1 MAAADFMMTLVRM
14 AVGNR
19 IGVDVKVEGDIL
31 SPMFGSLVIEIP
43 AGERIDRLMSGSVYT
58 VLGST
63 TAGRNITVNGK
74 SEDIKELTKRW
85 QEPLEGVFP
94 VRTPDFRD
102 SADDTPVEQ
111 PVYIQRNTSGPA
123 VRIAKPRVV
132 IPAFPGTNCE
142 MDSAR
147 AFRKAGA
154 EADIHI
160 IRNQTTAQLEESI
173 RQLEQKIRSSQIIM
187 IPGGFSGGDEPDG
200 SAKFIT
206 AVFRN
211 PGISDAVS
219 DLLENRD
226 KGIGT
231 LVLAYQTKVFRYTGV
246 MPQLERCAICG
257 EEKPA
262 FKFSVEEGGVI
273 CRDCFQAMENLGP
286 HALIYDIKFGILD
299 ILKYFTV
306 NPLKKL
312 ENIALKEDAGKL
324 LQEIIREYAAYY
336 LDVSDLKKRKAYI
349 NLKINRR

>member
-1 MAAADFMMTLVRM
+1 MLTDTEGIVLRQVKTSYGRRM
-14 AVGNR
+14 
-19 IGVDVKVEGDIL
+19 IL
-31 SPMFGSLVIEIP
+31 LFSKKYGKIS
-43 AGERIDRLMSGSVYT
+43 AGTGLNERGK
-58 VLGST
+58 
-63 TAGRNITVNGK
+63 GK
-74 SEDIKELTKRW
+74 SSLALRPFPYGRYELFKN
-85 QEPLEGVFP
+85 
-94 VRTPDFRD
+94 RD
-102 SADDTPVEQ
+102 S
-111 PVYIQRNTSGPA
+111 YNIN
-123 VRIAKPRVV
+123 
-132 IPAFPGTNCE
+132 
-142 MDSAR
+142 
-147 AFRKAGA
+147 GA
-154 EADIHI
+154 EVLKSYYGIGEDVDKYMNGAYV
-160 IRNQTTAQLEESI
+160 LEFTERVLAEEVPS
-173 RQLEQKIRSSQIIM
+173 
-187 IPGGFSGGDEPDG
+187 
-200 SAKFIT
+200 
-206 AVFRN
+206 
-211 PGISDAVS
+211 PGIFSLLIDFF

-336 LDVSDLKKRKAYI
+336 LDVSDLKSEKLI
-349 NLKINRR
+349 

>member
-1 MAAADFMMTLVRM
+1 MLTDTEGIVLRQVKTSYGRRM
-14 AVGNR
+14 
-19 IGVDVKVEGDIL
+19 IL
-31 SPMFGSLVIEIP
+31 LFSKKYGKIS
-43 AGERIDRLMSGSVYT
+43 AGTGLNERGK
-58 VLGST
+58 
-63 TAGRNITVNGK
+63 GK
-74 SEDIKELTKRW
+74 SSLALRPFTYGRYELFKN
-85 QEPLEGVFP
+85 
-94 VRTPDFRD
+94 RD
-102 SADDTPVEQ
+102 S
-111 PVYIQRNTSGPA
+111 YNIN
-123 VRIAKPRVV
+123 
-132 IPAFPGTNCE
+132 
-142 MDSAR
+142 
-147 AFRKAGA
+147 GA
-154 EADIHI
+154 EVLKSYYGIGEDVDKYMNGAYV
-160 IRNQTTAQLEESI
+160 LEFTERVLAEEVPS
-173 RQLEQKIRSSQIIM
+173 
-187 IPGGFSGGDEPDG
+187 
-200 SAKFIT
+200 
-206 AVFRN
+206 
-211 PGISDAVS
+211 PGIFSLLIDFF

-336 LDVSDLKKRKAYI
+336 LDVSDLKSEKLI
-349 NLKINRR
+349 